1 MKLCKSFL
9 RSKVARR
16 IFLLF
21 ILCALVPI
29 LFLAVCTFGH
39 VTIQLNEQNN
49 QKIQWESKSIGMAIM
64 ERLLFLEREMEDIQ
78 FYLNG
83 SLNSKVSLNTEGFR
97 EHFMQRFSALELIT
111 ESGRHVPLVG
121 QIENQPEL
129 DQTEVKRIEVGK
141 TVLSVKYRQNALPQI
156 FMIRLL
162 DIKDPQAGILLGEIN
177 TAELWGVGEIYT
189 LPAMTEFCIL
199 DESDNILFSSLP
211 IPENFSDHIFSKIN
225 NSKDRL
231 FEWEYEGEV
240 YLASSWTIFL
250 KAKYYIPKWTVVLSQ
265 SKAVALAP
273 VAYFNKTFFL
283 IILLS
288 LWVVL
293 FLSIVQI
300 RKNLIPLEKLKEGA
314 IRIGNRD
321 FNTRVSV
328 TSGDEFE
335 ELADSF
341 NEMSSRLGR
350 QFSALK
356 AMAEIDQA
364 ILGILDTDKIVNTVL
379 DKMGDIVP
387 CHIVSISLLDRNDS
401 GTVRI
406 YTKNGKTETGR
417 LHKLLRL
424 KPDELEILNK
434 NSHHFF
440 VEVQSAMPSYLKP
453 LFKDGLKSFLV
464 LPIFL
469 KEKLAGIISLGF
481 PHGYNIS
488 EEDIIQVRQLADQAN
503 VALSNVYLV
512 DDLAKLNWGALTALA
527 RTVDAKSPWTSGH
540 SERVTELA
548 LKIGRAMGLEKRDLD
563 TLRRAGL
570 LHDIGKIGIPAAI
583 LDKKG
588 KLTDEEY
595 RIVRNHSSI
604 GARILEPISAYSQI
618 IPIVE
623 QHHERYD
630 GTGYPRGISGEAI
643 CLGARIPAV
652 ADVFDALISDRPYRS
667 GWGRE
672 EVYRL
677 VEKEAGHHFDPKVV
691 EAFFEVT
698 GKKDLTYLSK
708 MKSE

>member
-1 MKLCKSFL
+1 
-9 RSKVARR
+9 
-16 IFLLF
+16 
-21 ILCALVPI
+21 
-29 LFLAVCTFGH
+29 
-39 VTIQLNEQNN
+39 
-49 QKIQWESKSIGMAIM
+49 
-64 ERLLFLEREMEDIQ
+64 
-78 FYLNG
+78 
-83 SLNSKVSLNTEGFR
+83 
-97 EHFMQRFSALELIT
+97 
-111 ESGRHVPLVG
+111 
-121 QIENQPEL
+121 
-129 DQTEVKRIEVGK
+129 
-141 TVLSVKYRQNALPQI
+141 
-156 FMIRLL
+156 
-162 DIKDPQAGILLGEIN
+162 
-177 TAELWGVGEIYT
+177 
-189 LPAMTEFCIL
+189 
-199 DESDNILFSSLP
+199 
-211 IPENFSDHIFSKIN
+211 
-225 NSKDRL
+225 
-231 FEWEYEGEV
+231 
-240 YLASSWTIFL
+240 
-250 KAKYYIPKWTVVLSQ
+250 VVLSQ

-401 GTVRI
+401 GAVRI

-417 LHKLLRL
+417 LLKLLRL
-424 KPDELEILNK
+424 KPDELEMLNK

-440 VEVQSAMPSYLKP
+440 VEVQGAMPSYLKP

-595 RIVRNHSSI
+595 RIVKNHPSI

-623 QHHERYD
+623 QHHERFD
-630 GTGYPRGISGEAI
+630 GMGYPRGISGEAI
-643 CLGARIPAV
+643 CLGARILAV

-667 GWGRE
+667 GWGKE

-698 GKKDLTYLSK
+698 DKKDLTYLSK